1 MVATRSPMASSQAL
15 TGPAAT
21 SRGRRL
27 SQLLSPQN
35 DLSFCANSSPTPIRS
50 EVLVN
55 PKNQLADTQLKDV
68 DAASRSLGQ
77 PMHIAYA
84 SSENEFEAA
93 FTALAR
99 QGVRALLLGT
109 DTIFFNR
116 RDQLIALA
124 ASHRIPA
131 IYTFREYVRDGG
143 LISYG
148 PIQTETIRQAGLYA
162 GRILKGAKP
171 ADLPVLQ
178 PTKFELVINL
188 KTATTLGLEVPWFLQ
203 QRADEV
209 IE

>member
-50 EVLVN
+50 ESWST
-55 PKNQLADTQLKDV
+55 PQDV

>member
-1 MVATRSPMASSQAL
+1 
-15 TGPAAT
+15 
-21 SRGRRL
+21 
-27 SQLLSPQN
+27 
-35 DLSFCANSSPTPIRS
+35 
-50 EVLVN
+50 
-55 PKNQLADTQLKDV
+55 
-68 DAASRSLGQ
+68 
-77 PMHIAYA
+77 MHIAYA

-109 DTIFFNR
+109 TIVFNR

-178 PTKFELVINL
+178 PPKFELVINL
-188 KTATTLGLEVPWFLQ
+188 KTATTLGLEVPCVAAAA
-203 QRADEV
+203 RRRGD
-209 IE
+209 